1 MSVKVRINKGHVF
14 LDVYVNGTRRWENLN
29 IEWPADKAMQKEV
42 LRLAETIRARRE
54 QQILEGEY
62 SLRDE
67 IGGKQTVVQYAE
79 RIIEQRQENPK
90 NPLPKAMRY
99 LRVYAGNTTIG
110 AITPAWVEGFKDF
123 LLRQPRIGRSTAQ
136 KYLDAL
142 KSLLRRAVMERLLLN
157 NPAAYIKN
165 IKVPDPQTYHLTL
178 DELEIL
184 AKTPLGGELGAEV
197 KKAFLFAC
205 YTGLRISDLRSLS
218 WGDVQRDPLAISVI
232 QQKTK
237 ERVSIP
243 LAPIAWK
250 IIDDRRLH
258 KAGEKMFPALSQ
270 SRTNLNQYLV
280 TWAKKAGLEKPLGFH
295 VARRTFGT
303 FALQY
308 GGDLATVSRL
318 LGHTSLKHTQ
328 RYLKTDSEQAR
339 RVIANLPA
347 IDMEGATIIP
357 MRKAL

>member
-1 MSVKVRINKGHVF
+1 
-14 LDVYVNGTRRWENLN
+14 
-29 IEWPADKAMQKEV
+29 
-42 LRLAETIRARRE
+42 
-54 QQILEGEY
+54 
-62 SLRDE
+62 
-67 IGGKQTVVQYAE
+67 
-79 RIIEQRQENPK
+79 
-90 NPLPKAMRY
+90 
-99 LRVYAGNTTIG
+99 
-110 AITPAWVEGFKDF
+110 VEAYKDF
-123 LLRQPRIGRSTAQ
+123 LLHQPKIGRNTAQ
-136 KYLDAL
+136 KYFDAL
-142 KSLLRRAVMERLLLN
+142 KSLLRRAVTERLLLN

-178 DELEIL
+178 DELGIL

-218 WGDVQRDPLAISVI
+218 WGDIQRDPLAISII

-237 ERVSIP
+237 ERVLIP
-243 LAPIAWK
+243 IAPIAWK

-258 KAGEKMFPALSQ
+258 KANEKVFPALSQ

-280 TWAKKAGLEKPLGFH
+280 AWAKKAGLEKPLGFH

-339 RVIANLPA
+339 RVIEKLPA
-347 IDMEGATIIP
+347 IEVEGAKIIP
-357 MRKAL
+357 IRKAN